1 MLVSVSTCLIY
12 KLLLLISSLQHT
24 LNWWSW
30 LIQFLLFLL
39 TLTLI
44 VRKLFQIF
52 GIKYYFYIFVLS
64 IIHQSIKLMEKCR
77 KKCFIGMA
85 HFHTAEQFP
94 WNLLY
99 DNVQLIIFFYIF
111 RYALL
116 VGHPPFETA
125 TLKETYIRITEN
137 RFSIPDWISPQA
149 RNLITKCLTHEPELR
164 PSLDN
169 ILMDEFFT
177 CGHYPNRLSPYCCTT
192 APRYQANSS
201 NQNSQRASRCVPQT
215 NQYVLVVLED
225 SVC

>member
-1 MLVSVSTCLIY
+1 MQ
-12 KLLLLISSLQHT
+12 K
-24 LNWWSW
+24 
-30 LIQFLLFLL
+30 
-39 TLTLI
+39 
-44 VRKLFQIF
+44 KLFHWNGTFPHCWTISLKF
-52 GIKYYFYIFVLS
+52 
-64 IIHQSIKLMEKCR
+64 IIWQCSV
-77 KKCFIGMA
+77 
-85 HFHTAEQFP
+85 
-94 WNLLY
+94 NY
-99 DNVQLIIFFYIF
+99 FFYIF

-215 NQYVLVVLED
+215 SQYVLVVLED